1 MLCQQGMSE
10 KMSKQVEAQISDLN
24 ARLENATREISDL
37 TSAKNRASSE
47 NSDLTRQ
54 LEEAEHR
61 VGVLTKERN
70 GLKSSLE
77 EAVRSLEDE
86 TRVSCHTIYY

>member
-1 MLCQQGMSE
+1 MLCPQGGMSE
-10 KMSKQVEAQISDLN
+10 KMSKQIEAQMSDLTS
-24 ARLENATREISDL
+24 RLEAASREVSDL
-37 TSAKNRASSE
+37 TSAKSRASSE

-61 VGVLTKERN
+61 CGLLTKERN
-70 GLKSSLE
+70 GLKSAME

-86 TRVSCHTIYY
+86 TRVSFHTL